1 MSLEV
6 WKKILPCRGQCWA
19 EQALHPGDQIDVCE
33 TARRGGG
40 RETEK
45 KSDKRGEGGRG
56 REREGGGRKRK
67 REGGGRKRATETMS
81 ANCES

>member
-33 TARRGGG
+33 TTRRGGG

-45 KSDKRGEGGRG
+45 KRDKREEGGRG
-56 REREGGGRKRK
+56 RESGRRE
-67 REGGGRKRATETMS
+67 E
-81 ANCES
+81 ESNRDNVSKL